1 MRKEGPPIEAFA
13 MNAMNSTWRPGMC
26 AVTEVEPFYFAHCH
40 DRSKTKGSFKL
51 KTRRERGKMLDVRAC
66 LEACSSCDRCV
77 YLSVSDIDG
86 DCSWYSECG
95 ASTSASGD
103 GGELLNSCMRHQTAR
118 VRQKPGDE
126 LKVQP
131 LLHSYTAHRRRA
143 RGRAEVFSNIYRSDC
158 WFSDG
163 GGSGRGSTL
172 ENAAGAARVIFH
184 VMLHYK
190 LSSLVD
196 APCGAM
202 VWQRPLIAHLRQLV
216 PTFRFLGVDVA
227 HGVVA
232 ANRDRFAASKSH
244 ITFEQADLA
253 VAGTKLSEGYD
264 LLLSRDALQHNTI
277 QDVWGMLATFA
288 LSHVTYLLIGTY
300 PHTKWNADITT
311 GEMSH
316 YNLEAEPFGL
326 RPLAVYSEGYDKKH
340 LALFRREELQRA
352 VCNGTKSSSGAQQC
366 PSRSTTRGN

>member
-1 MRKEGPPIEAFA
+1 
-13 MNAMNSTWRPGMC
+13 MC

-288 LSHVTYLLIGTY
+288 LSHVTYLLIGTS
-300 PHTKWNADITT
+300 IT
-311 GEMSH
+311 
-316 YNLEAEPFGL
+316 P
-326 RPLAVYSEGYDKKH
+326 PLALSHVTYLLIGTYPPPCPFSRHVPSDRHVSTHEMERGHHD
-340 LALFRREELQRA
+340 RRDVTLQPGGRA
-352 VCNGTKSSSGAQQC
+352 FWPQTAGSVFG
-366 PSRSTTRGN
+366 RL